1 MLTLLAAV
9 TIAAAPPP
17 ALPRLTDAQMTAL
30 RCAVVF
36 ARGARMQREGAP
48 AAAEW
53 PDLSTR
59 GREYFVR
66 VTAKLMDETRASREQ
81 VAGLAGTVPNL
92 ENDAAVAA
100 AMPGCLPLLAAA
112 GL

>member
-1 MLTLLAAV
+1 MLTLLAAITV
-9 TIAAAPPP
+9 ATTPPP
-17 ALPRLTDAQMTAL
+17 ALPELTPTQSSAL

-36 ARGARMQREGAP
+36 ARGARLQRDGAP

-53 PDLSTR
+53 PDLQTR

-66 VTAKLMDETRASREQ
+66 VTAKLMDETRASRERI
-81 VAGLAGTVPNL
+81 AGLAGTVPGL
-92 ENDAAVAA
+92 ENDAAIAA
-100 AMPGCLPLLAAA
+100 AMPGCLPLLTAS